1 MPVFLNLKL
10 IHSSSFYNTNKKI
23 SVPMFSV
30 FHTVC
35 LTVLPDVFSI
45 PEEPKKPVPEKRAL
59 PKVTKIEE
67 LPAAKGK

>member
-1 MPVFLNLKL
+1 
-10 IHSSSFYNTNKKI
+10 
-23 SVPMFSV
+23 MFSV
-30 FHTVC
+30 FHAVC
-35 LTVLPDVFSI
+35 LTVLPDVFSM